1 VTASPT
7 FSKQLIV
14 LASGSPRRQDLLKSL
29 GLSFH
34 VVTPTLPSPAA
45 PDRTGVD
52 ETPLPGETP
61 AALVQR
67 LSQLKA
73 ETVAVHLDW
82 LAPSL
87 SSYLAEIKGQLI
99 TIAADTEV
107 ASGHQILGKPGSP
120 AEAIDMLK
128 QLRRQSHQVYSGL
141 TVALLSTDR
150 TSRVVTRLH
159 QSTVWMRPY
168 TDAEIAAY
176 VASGDPL
183 DKAGAYGIQN
193 QAFAPVLRLEGC
205 FASVMGLPLGEL
217 AAAFKE
223 LGLSLPDIA
232 AHCHHYTGYP
242 CCQAN
247 PADNR

>member
-1 VTASPT
+1 MTTSPA
-7 FSKQLIV
+7 FSSQPII
-14 LASGSPRRQDLLKSL
+14 LASGSPRRQELLKSL
-29 GLSFH
+29 GVSFQ
-34 VVTPTLPSPAA
+34 VVTPALPSTTTPGH
-45 PDRTGVD
+45 TGVD

-67 LSQLKA
+67 LSRLKA
-73 ETVAVHLDW
+73 ETVAIHLDW

-87 SSYLAEIKGQLI
+87 ANHLDKTKGQLI
-99 TIAADTEV
+99 IIAADTEV
-107 ASGHQILGKPGSP
+107 ASGRRILGKPGSP
-120 AEAIDMLK
+120 AEAAVMLK
-128 QLRRQSHQVYSGL
+128 QLRRQSHHVYSGL
-141 TVALLSTDR
+141 TVALLSADR
-150 TSRVVTRLH
+150 TSRFVTRLH
-159 QSTVWMRPY
+159 RSTVWMRPY

-193 QAFAPVLRLEGC
+193 QAFAPVQRLEGC

-217 AAAFKE
+217 AAAFQE
-223 LGLSLPDIA
+223 LGFSLPDVA
-232 AHCHHYTGYP
+232 PHCHPYTGYP